1 MAPEQDVSVLDVVAM
16 ADSID
21 TRLKSQTKYR
31 IIERTRPFIHGLE
44 QFERALSTYANGSAL
59 VMAPL
64 WGSTQILLAVSLYPF
79 WFMYSLVFGISH
91 LIALTYVSYKYS
103 LQQTLWMHLTK
114 SLTCFKTLQRSC
126 LASNGTLRCSKAVR
140 CSKPLY
146 HCCTRIS
153 RTVSRRPSIFFAE
166 EVGCAARD
174 YCDPPSRFAAD
185 T

>member
-1 MAPEQDVSVLDVVAM
+1 MSVLHVVAM

-21 TRLKSQTKYR
+21 THLKSQTTYR
-31 IIERTRPFIHGLE
+31 IIERIRPFIHGLE

-64 WGSTQILLAVSLYPF
+64 WGSTQVLLAVSLYSVL
-79 WFMYSLVFGISH
+79 FMLSLVLGISH
-91 LIALTYVSYKYS
+91 LTALTHASYNHS

-114 SLTCFKTLQRSC
+114 SLTCFKTLQRIC

-146 HCCTRIS
+146 HCYTRIS
-153 RTVSRRPSIFFAE
+153 LTFSRRPSIFFAE
-166 EVGCAARD
+166 EVGCPAGD
-174 YCDPPSRFAAD
+174 CCDPPSRFAAD